1 MNYYNYKPTEEQLA
15 AQRARVHVDFTALD
29 MNDPDALEKWK
40 YPLGRQNLVQIG
52 DRALLLVGIEV
63 PEAA

>member
-15 AQRARVHVDFTALD
+15 AQRARVHVDFTTLD

-40 YPLGRQNLVQIG
+40 YPSGHPDPVELGA
-52 DRALLLVGIEV
+52 RALRLVV
-63 PEAA
+63 ALPEAA